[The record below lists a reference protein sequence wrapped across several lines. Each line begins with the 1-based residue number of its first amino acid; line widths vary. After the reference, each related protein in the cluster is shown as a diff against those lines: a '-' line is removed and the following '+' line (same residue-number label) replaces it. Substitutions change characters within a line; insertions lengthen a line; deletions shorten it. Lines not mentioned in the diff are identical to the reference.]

1 MLRNTRRKRGNST
14 IEFTLVG
21 LPLIFTLISIFEMS
35 RGMWMY
41 HTMAYAIKE
50 GTRYA
55 VVHGDDC
62 DPAQNAPNNCLVTV
76 QNIAQRI
83 KDAGIGLDQDELIL
97 TFTSASRG
105 THSCGTPSTLAA
117 CLADTTTW
125 PPSPDNIPGLPIQI
139 GASIPFKSAIAMF
152 WPGKT
157 HGMNFAAV
165 NFPAT
170 SQETMEF

>member
-1 MLRNTRRKRGNST
+1 MPRNTRRKRANST

-21 LPLIFTLISIFEMS
+21 IPLIFTLISIFEMG
-35 RGMWMY
+35 RGMWIY

-50 GTRYA
+50 GTRYT

-62 DPAQNAPNNCLVTV
+62 DPTLTANNCLVTI

-83 KDAGIGLDQDELIL
+83 KNAGIGLDQNQLVL
-97 TFTSASRG
+97 TFTSASVG

-125 PPSPDNIPGLPIQI
+125 PPAPDNVPGLPIQI
-139 GASIPFKSAIAMF
+139 SGKIPFQSAIAMF

-157 HGMNFAAV
+157 HAMGFAAV